1 MLRFSG
7 NLFILFVVLGLSAE
21 AQSTKFGFGCLG
33 LVGGFAG
40 YEVKN
45 FEATGINQYIR
56 AFNELR
62 KDSLLSS
69 MGEMGQAKGYRLG
82 MNLIRNRVSGLEYTV
97 KVFYETLS
105 ELKEAQ
111 IKGRSGIYKNSLELK
126 QNVLG
131 AGLEL
136 GTPIS
141 KIISWKILEL
151 EFTYGTLQL
160 FKKTDD
166 INDPVSR
173 VKFTADNYRAGFNF
187 ASGFI
192 FFLIDNNI
200 SLEGK
205 MGYAEFAVGTMTDE
219 EGKNLTTTENSTTVM
234 DTPITKGGLFYGVQF
249 NLSIPL

>member
-1 MLRFSG
+1 MRLYG
-7 NLFILFVVLGLSAE
+7 NLFILFVMLGVSAG

-45 FEATGINQYIR
+45 YSATGLNQYI
-56 AFNELR
+56 AAINERR
-62 KDSLLSS
+62 KDSLLTA
-69 MGEMGQAKGYRLG
+69 MGEMGQLKGYRLG
-82 MNLIRNRVSGLEYTV
+82 MNLIRNRISGLEYTV

-126 QNVLG
+126 QNVFG

-136 GTPIS
+136 GTPIT

-151 EFTYGTLQL
+151 EFTYGTAQL
-160 FKKTDD
+160 FKKTED

-173 VKFTADNYRAGFNF
+173 VKYTADNYRAGFNF

-192 FFLIDNNI
+192 LFLIDNNI

-205 MGYAEFAVGTMTDE
+205 MGYSEFSIGPMTDE
-219 EGKNLTTTENSTTVM
+219 DGNKLATSESGGNIMES
-234 DTPITKGGLFYGVQF
+234 PITKGGLFYGVQF

>member
-1 MLRFSG
+1 MLG
-7 NLFILFVVLGLSAE
+7 ATVG

-45 FEATGINQYIR
+45 YSATGLNQYI
-56 AFNELR
+56 AAINERR
-62 KDSLLSS
+62 KDSLLTA
-69 MGEMGQAKGYRLG
+69 MGEMGQLKGYRLG
-82 MNLIRNRVSGLEYTV
+82 MNLIRNRISGLEYTV

-126 QNVLG
+126 QNVFG

-136 GTPIS
+136 GTPIT

-151 EFTYGTLQL
+151 EFTYGTAQL
-160 FKKTDD
+160 FKKTED

-173 VKFTADNYRAGFNF
+173 VKYTADNYRAGFNF

-192 FFLIDNNI
+192 LFLIDNNI

-205 MGYAEFAVGTMTDE
+205 MGYSEFSIGPMTDE
-219 EGKNLTTTENSTTVM
+219 DGNKLATSESGGNIMES
-234 DTPITKGGLFYGVQF
+234 PITKGGLFYGVQF

>member
-1 MLRFSG
+1 MLG
-7 NLFILFVVLGLSAE
+7 AE

-45 FEATGINQYIR
+45 YSATGLNQYI
-56 AFNELR
+56 AAINERR
-62 KDSLLSS
+62 KDSLLTA
-69 MGEMGQAKGYRLG
+69 MGEMGQLKGYRLG
-82 MNLIRNRVSGLEYTV
+82 MNLIRNRISGLEYTV

-126 QNVLG
+126 QNVFG

-136 GTPIS
+136 GTPIT

-151 EFTYGTLQL
+151 EFTYGTAQL
-160 FKKTDD
+160 FKKTED

-173 VKFTADNYRAGFNF
+173 VKYTADNYRAGFNF

-192 FFLIDNNI
+192 LFLIDNNI

-205 MGYAEFAVGTMTDE
+205 MGYSEFSIGPMTDE
-219 EGKNLTTTENSTTVM
+219 DGNKLATSESGGNIMES
-234 DTPITKGGLFYGVQF
+234 PITKGGLFYGVQF

>member
-1 MLRFSG
+1 MLRLSG
-7 NLFILFVVLGLSAE
+7 NLFILFVVLGVSAG

-45 FEATGINQYIR
+45 YSATGLNQYIA

-62 KDSLLSS
+62 KDSLLSA
-69 MGEMGQAKGYRLG
+69 MGEMGQIKGYRLG
-82 MNLIRNRVSGLEYTV
+82 MNLIRNRISGLEYTV

-111 IKGRSGIYKNSLELK
+111 IKGSSGLYKNSFELK
-126 QNVLG
+126 QNVFG

-136 GTPIS
+136 GTPLT

-151 EFTYGTLQL
+151 EFSYGSAQL
-160 FKKTDD
+160 FRKTED

-173 VKFTADNYRAGFNF
+173 VKYTADNYRAGFNF

-192 FFLIDNNI
+192 LFIIDNNI

-205 MGYAEFAVGTMTDE
+205 MGYSEFSVGPMTDE
-219 EGKNLTTTENSTTVM
+219 EGNKLTTTENSGIVM
-234 DTPITKGGLFYGVQF
+234 DAPITKGGLFYGVQF

>member
-1 MLRFSG
+1 LRIAGRVAVVFV
-7 NLFILFVVLGLSAE
+7 LFVLGAE

-45 FEATGINQYIR
+45 YSATGLNQYI
-56 AFNELR
+56 AAINERR
-62 KDSLLSS
+62 KDSLLTA
-69 MGEMGQAKGYRLG
+69 MGEMGQLKGYRLG
-82 MNLIRNRVSGLEYTV
+82 MNLIRNRISGLEYTV

-126 QNVLG
+126 QNVFG

-136 GTPIS
+136 GTPIT

-151 EFTYGTLQL
+151 EFTYGTAQL
-160 FKKTDD
+160 FKKTED

-173 VKFTADNYRAGFNF
+173 VKYTADNYRAGFNF

-192 FFLIDNNI
+192 LFLIDNNI

-205 MGYAEFAVGTMTDE
+205 MGYSEFSIGPMTDE
-219 EGKNLTTTENSTTVM
+219 DGNKLATSESGGNIMES
-234 DTPITKGGLFYGVQF
+234 PITKGGLFYGVQF